1 MVKQIHL
8 LFRKLLK
15 SKSVNGKDLSEEE
28 LYDLEESD
36 KRAEDEINRFTDSKN
51 TIKDKNNNSK
61 IYNDES
67 TIINLNKSINN
78 KKENMDENKYFSD
91 DNKGN
96 KEKFEN
102 LEKDFKINSIEG
114 FKSEEQFAMV
124 SIQLLYFYCFCIVIN
139 SIFDIDIFMVTFD
152 II

>member
-36 KRAEDEINRFTDSKN
+36 KRAEDEINHFTDSKN
-51 TIKDKNNNSK
+51 TIKEKNNNSK

-67 TIINLNKSINN
+67 TIMNLNKSINN
-78 KKENMDENKYFSD
+78 NKENMDENKFFSD

-102 LEKDFKINSIEG
+102 LEKDSKINSMEDL
-114 FKSEEQFAMV
+114 KNEEQFAMV
-124 SIQLLYFYCFCIVIN
+124 SVQHLYFYCFYIAIN
-139 SIFDIDIFMVTFD
+139 TIFDIYKFMITFD